1 MSEFYGMYNKI
12 SNQVA
17 SYDDAYVYLFL
28 KNFLTG
34 AHLSGAKSLLSFWN
48 HFELKILFFF

>member
-34 AHLSGAKSLLSFWN
+34 AHLSGAKSLLSF
-48 HFELKILFFF
+48 